1 MNTIV
6 LDASVVAKWYIAE
19 DAFEKAIQ
27 IRDAYLSG
35 KLSVYSPTLLIY
47 EIGNIL
53 TRHPSFTSEDSAAA
67 FKSLLDLGLNLKDFT
82 EPQILEKSFGI
93 SRQLQVTFYD
103 ATYVALA
110 KEYDA
115 KLITAD
121 EGLHNRI
128 KEYCNSQLLSEVKL
142 EELIG

>member
-1 MNTIV
+1 MV

>member
-1 MNTIV
+1 M
-6 LDASVVAKWYIAE
+6 
-19 DAFEKAIQ
+19 
-27 IRDAYLSG
+27 
-35 KLSVYSPTLLIY
+35 Y

-53 TRHPSFTSEDSAAA
+53 TRHPSFTSEDSASA

-110 KEYDA
+110 KEYYA